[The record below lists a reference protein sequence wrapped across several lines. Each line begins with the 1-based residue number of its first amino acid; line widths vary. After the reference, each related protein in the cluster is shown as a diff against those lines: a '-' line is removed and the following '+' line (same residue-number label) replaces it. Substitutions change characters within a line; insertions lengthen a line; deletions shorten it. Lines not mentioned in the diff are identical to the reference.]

1 MINTEGDFS
10 ETPSPVVSAPHP
22 TQNIRDIDLYKV
34 RYIYLSQRLIE
45 DGTHF
50 ELIYNILSFIIYNN
64 NFLFCVYEL
73 IVLSLHFKAKTNLN
87 FSLCN
92 KIKTR

>member
-34 RYIYLSQRLIE
+34 RYIYLYNVWSKMEHISSQY
-45 DGTHF
+45 T
-50 ELIYNILSFIIYNN
+50 IYYHL
-64 NFLFCVYEL
+64 
-73 IVLSLHFKAKTNLN
+73 
-87 FSLCN
+87 
-92 KIKTR
+92 

>member
-34 RYIYLSQRLIE
+34 RYIYL
-45 DGTHF
+45 
-50 ELIYNILSFIIYNN
+50 YNVWSKMEHIS
-64 NFLFCVYEL
+64 
-73 IVLSLHFKAKTNLN
+73 S
-87 FSLCN
+87 
-92 KIKTR
+92 